1 MRIFKADVE
10 RVCSRCGT
18 EMIYFVQHVHGNY
31 PLLDYVCPR
40 CDLGMEEGE
49 PSAEVTDES
58 AGPSE

>member
-1 MRIFKADVE
+1 MRIFKGEVE

-18 EMIYFVQHVHGNY
+18 EMIYFVQHAHGNY

-40 CDLGMEEGE
+40 CDLGLKEGDLPKE
-49 PSAEVTDES
+49 ASDEG